1 MTSDE
6 GVGREYMRQTR
17 YQALVTSGQQ
27 PDQQCGVLQPPLTQ
41 AWPAEAPRVEL
52 PPPTEAVLS
61 TPDLREVIGR
71 RTSLRRY
78 DPTPL
83 TLAELSFLL
92 WATQGVRMQRPT
104 HLLRTVPSA
113 GARHPFETVLLAN
126 RITGLEPG
134 LYGYESVGHRLVR
147 LRQGPD
153 LGPRLTAACLG
164 QEMVAQSAVTFLWV
178 AVPYRTTWRYS
189 ERGYR
194 YLHLDAGHVCQNLY
208 LAAEAIGAGTCAV
221 AAFDDDALIELLEL
235 DPHEAFVIY
244 LAPVGRR
251 PDNP

>member
-1 MTSDE
+1 MTDDE
-6 GVGREYMRQTR
+6 GIGRAYMRQTR
-17 YQALVTSGQQ
+17 HRALTASGQ
-27 PDQQCGVLQPPLTQ
+27 PSDQQRGAPQPPLTWTWPVE
-41 AWPAEAPRVEL
+41 ARRVALPPPAEA
-52 PPPTEAVLS
+52 TLS
-61 TPDLREVIGR
+61 APELREVIDR

-78 DPTPL
+78 APTPL

-92 WATQGVRMQRPT
+92 WATQGVRARRSA

-113 GARHPFETVLLAN
+113 GARHPFETFLLVN
-126 RITGLEPG
+126 RITGLELG
-134 LYGYESVGHRLVR
+134 LYGYESLEHRLV
-147 LRQGPD
+147 LVRQEAD

-164 QEMVAQSAVTFLWV
+164 QEMLAQSAVTFLWV
-178 AVPYRTTWRYS
+178 AVPYRTTWRYP

-221 AAFDDDALIELLEL
+221 AAFDDDALIEFLEL
-235 DPHEAFVIY
+235 DPQEAFVIY